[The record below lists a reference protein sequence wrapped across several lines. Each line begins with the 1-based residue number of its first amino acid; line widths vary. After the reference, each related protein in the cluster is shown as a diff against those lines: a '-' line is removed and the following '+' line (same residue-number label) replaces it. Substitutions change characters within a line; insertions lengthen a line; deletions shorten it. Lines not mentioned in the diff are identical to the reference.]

1 MFSADRSD
9 NGKKSIGKPT
19 NLADIDKLR
28 INLDEKTAMRPRS
41 KPR

>member
-1 MFSADRSD
+1 MLLVDRCD
-9 NGKKSIGKPT
+9 NGKKNIGKPT

-28 INLDEKTAMRPRS
+28 INLDEKTTMRPRS